1 MSGNYRGGGN
11 FNDPWR
17 KPDERRDDRDHR
29 RSRDRNVAVDF
40 RDFPS
45 DSYNRSPS
53 RRSPPRSHHRSR
65 SPGRPFQRNSVEKLI
80 LLRGMVRISKLWV
93 QIFGNSPNN

>member
-65 SPGRPFQRNSVEKLI
+65 SPGRPC
-80 LLRGMVRISKLWV
+80 
-93 QIFGNSPNN
+93 